1 MFSPSKRPFSGAAG
15 ASPGRGGA
23 APQPSPPP
31 PALPASSFHHL
42 FAALGFPAQL
52 LLSDGAAA
60 HVQRLA
66 VDCLFAR
73 RAEAVYCRSPPHP
86 APPAV
91 TPAHLA
97 RAAGAL
103 LTCLLRRSLPSA
115 AEASLAQAIVSRGLR
130 AESVRWPPRAGHS
143 PGLLPHPRPG
153 RTRGSLAA
161 RAPSALGAF

>member
-1 MFSPSKRPFSGAAG
+1 MEADLVAG
-15 ASPGRGGA
+15 V
-23 APQPSPPP
+23 
-31 PALPASSFHHL
+31 PAVF
-42 FAALGFPAQL
+42 
-52 LLSDGAAA
+52 
-60 HVQRLA
+60 
-66 VDCLFAR
+66 
-73 RAEAVYCRSPPHP
+73 AEAVPLLGKDGVR
-86 APPAV
+86 
-91 TPAHLA
+91 

-130 AESVRWPPRAGHS
+130 AESVRWPPRAGPS